1 MWENNS
7 KPQMKFMML
16 FQWQFLYNNMRVYK
30 RSMEYH
36 EPLSLPIRNCVLFS
50 NHSSLLGWAYNV
62 WSFSTWSIHIYCILL
77 FIFEVMQWIKGWRS
91 ATLLKALVFCIPL
104 ISWNPWSM
112 SLEIKINN
120 AVSLFSALQISSNI
134 ILNARPSN
142 GYPSLVAL
150 LL

>member
-1 MWENNS
+1 
-7 KPQMKFMML
+7 ML

-30 RSMEYH
+30 QSMEYH
-36 EPLSLPIRNCVLFS
+36 EPLSLPIRNCVLFW
-50 NHSSLLGWAYNV
+50 NHSSLLRWVYNM
-62 WSFSTWSIHIYCILL
+62 WSFSTWPIQIYFILL
-77 FIFEVMQWIKGWRS
+77 FIFEVMQWIKDWSS
-91 ATLLKALVFCIPL
+91 ATLLKALVFCMPL
-104 ISWNPWSM
+104 ISWKPWSM

-120 AVSLFSALQISSNI
+120 AISLFSALQISSNI

>member
-50 NHSSLLGWAYNV
+50 NQSSLLGWVYNM
-62 WSFSTWSIHIYCILL
+62 WSFSTWSIHIYFILL
-77 FIFEVMQWIKGWRS
+77 FIFEVMQRIKDWSS
-91 ATLLKALVFCIPL
+91 ATLLKVLVFCIPL
-104 ISWNPWSM
+104 ISWNPWCM
-112 SLEIKINN
+112 SLEIKISNCI
-120 AVSLFSALQISSNI
+120 SLFSALQISSNVI
-134 ILNARPSN
+134 FNSRPSN
-142 GYPSLVAL
+142 GYPILVAL